1 MDNFEKKSLEYHSH
15 PRPGKLETNPIK
27 NCKTQEDLS
36 FAYTPGV
43 AYPSMEISRNHE
55 KSFTYTNRGNLVGVI
70 SNGSAV
76 LGLGD
81 IGAAASKPVMEG
93 KGVLFKRFAGIDVYD
108 IEINEND
115 PDKFIETVIKMESTF
130 GGINLEDIKA
140 PECFYIE
147 DVLKKKMDIPVFH
160 DDQHGTAVIVGAGVL
175 NALKINGKKIDEIKI
190 VFSGAGAAGIAC
202 ANFIVE
208 LGANKKNIFMFDKY
222 GPLNKNRRDL
232 CSEQIFYSNNHYE
245 SIEKAMNNADLFIG
259 VSAGNIVSEKMIKS
273 MNKNPIIFALA
284 NPTPEISYYK
294 AKKARDDAICATGR
308 SDFPNQVNNVLGFPF
323 IFRGAL
329 DVRAKKISDKMKI
342 AAAQALAELARKPVP
357 EYINNIYNTNLEFG
371 PDYIIPKAFDHRILI
386 YESFAVAKTA
396 LRENN
401 FRKNIDLTKYQKNLE
416 KLSEDLIQ
424 I

>member
-1 MDNFEKKSLEYHSH
+1 MDNFKKKSLEYHSH
-15 PRPGKLETNPIK
+15 PKPGKLETNPIK

-55 KSFTYTNRGNLVGVI
+55 KSFNYTNRGNLVGVL

-160 DDQHGTAVIVGAGVL
+160 DDQHGTAVIVGTGVL

-208 LGANKKNIFMFDKY
+208 LGANKKNIFVFDKY
-222 GPLNKNRRDL
+222 GPLNKNRKDL
-232 CSEQIFYSNNHYE
+232 CREQIFYSNNHYE

-308 SDFPNQVNNVLGFPF
+308 SDFPNQVNNVLGF
-323 IFRGAL
+323 RL
-329 DVRAKKISDKMKI
+329 
-342 AAAQALAELARKPVP
+342 
-357 EYINNIYNTNLEFG
+357 YLEG
-371 PDYIIPKAFDHRILI
+371 LWM
-386 YESFAVAKTA
+386 
-396 LRENN
+396 
-401 FRKNIDLTKYQKNLE
+401 
-416 KLSEDLIQ
+416 
-424 I
+424 

>member
-1 MDNFEKKSLEYHSH
+1 
-15 PRPGKLETNPIK
+15 
-27 NCKTQEDLS
+27 
-36 FAYTPGV
+36 
-43 AYPSMEISRNHE
+43 
-55 KSFTYTNRGNLVGVI
+55 
-70 SNGSAV
+70 
-76 LGLGD
+76 
-81 IGAAASKPVMEG
+81 MEG

-222 GPLNKNRRDL
+222 GPLNNNRKDL
-232 CSEQIFYSNNHYE
+232 SKEQIFYSNNPYE
-245 SIEKAMNNADLFIG
+245 SLEKAMNNADLFIG
-259 VSAGNIVSEKMIKS
+259 VSAGDIVSEKMIKS
-273 MNKNPIIFALA
+273 MNKNPVIFALA

-342 AAAQALAELARKPVP
+342 AAAQALAELARKSVP

-401 FRKNIDLTKYQKNLE
+401 FRKNIDLTKYKKNLE
-416 KLSEDLIQ
+416 ELSEDLIQ

>member
-1 MDNFEKKSLEYHSH
+1 MDNFKKKSLEYHSH
-15 PRPGKLETNPIK
+15 PKPGKLETNPIK

-43 AYPSMEISRNHE
+43 AYPSMEISRDYE
-55 KSFTYTNRGNLVGVI
+55 KSFNYTNRGNLVGVI

-222 GPLNKNRRDL
+222 GPLNNNRKDL
-232 CSEQIFYSNNHYE
+232 SKEQIFYSNNPYE
-245 SIEKAMNNADLFIG
+245 SLEKAMNNADLFIG
-259 VSAGNIVSEKMIKS
+259 VSAGDIVSEKMIKS
-273 MNKNPIIFALA
+273 MNKNPVIFALA

-342 AAAQALAELARKPVP
+342 AAAQALAELARKSVP

-401 FRKNIDLTKYQKNLE
+401 FRKNIDLTKYKKNLE
-416 KLSEDLIQ
+416 ELSEDLIQ

>member
-15 PRPGKLETNPIK
+15 PRPGKIETNPIK

-43 AYPSMEISRNHE
+43 AYPSMEISRDYE
-55 KSFTYTNRGNLVGVI
+55 KSFNYTNRGNLVGVI

-222 GPLNKNRRDL
+222 GPLNNNRKDL
-232 CSEQIFYSNNHYE
+232 SKEQIFYSNNPYE
-245 SIEKAMNNADLFIG
+245 SLEKAMNNADLFIG
-259 VSAGNIVSEKMIKS
+259 VSAGDIVSEKMIKS
-273 MNKNPIIFALA
+273 MNKNPVIFALA

-342 AAAQALAELARKPVP
+342 AAAQALAELARKSVP

-401 FRKNIDLTKYQKNLE
+401 FRKNIDLTKYKKNLE
-416 KLSEDLIQ
+416 ELSEDLIQ